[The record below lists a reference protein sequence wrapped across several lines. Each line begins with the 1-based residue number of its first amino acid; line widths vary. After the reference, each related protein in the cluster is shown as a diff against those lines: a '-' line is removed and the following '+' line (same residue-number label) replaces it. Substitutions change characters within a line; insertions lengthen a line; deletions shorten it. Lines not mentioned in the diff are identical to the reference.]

1 MTRPLLAF
9 SNLIIDHIVEADGTS
24 RAPMLG
30 GAGLYA
36 AAAMRMW
43 WPHVALVAG
52 VGKNLTTFA
61 NREFLSYDFDP
72 QGFVVRD
79 NHCIESRLVY
89 LPDGSRT
96 ESPTFGQDH
105 FERLQLG
112 IPDIAAELLPAAGC
126 YIFMGTDPTFWNDVG
141 RHRTHLGLLM
151 WELDSVD
158 ARPDKLDEIASIAPL
173 VDVLSLNI
181 AEASS
186 LLGAPLEPTGVLMKL
201 DQLGFRRCIL
211 RLGAEG
217 ALASFDGRHA
227 AISPPPSA
235 VVDVTGGGNSFSGGF
250 LAGLCRFPD
259 DPLQALQCAAASA
272 AEIIAQ
278 PGLPSRPDEAKLRV
292 LAQQATLNLHNK
304 GHVKHQ

>member
-1 MTRPLLAF
+1 MTRALLAF

-89 LPDGSRT
+89 FPDGTRT
-96 ESPTFGQDH
+96 ESPTFGHDH
-105 FERLQLG
+105 FDRLQLS
-112 IPDIAAELLPAAGC
+112 IPDIAPELLPAAGC
-126 YIFMGTDPTFWNDVG
+126 YIFMGTSRKFWNGVD
-141 RHRTHLGLLM
+141 RHRAQLGLTM

-186 LLGAPLEPTGVLMKL
+186 LLGASHEPASALMKL
-201 DQLGFRRCIL
+201 ERLGFGRCIL
-211 RLGAEG
+211 RLGADG

-227 AISPPPSA
+227 AVRPPPSA

-259 DPLQALQCAAASA
+259 DPVQALRCAAASA

-278 PGLPSRPDEAKLRV
+278 PGLPCRPDEAKLRI
-292 LAQQATLNLHNK
+292 LGEQATITTYTTK
-304 GHVKHQ
+304 DT